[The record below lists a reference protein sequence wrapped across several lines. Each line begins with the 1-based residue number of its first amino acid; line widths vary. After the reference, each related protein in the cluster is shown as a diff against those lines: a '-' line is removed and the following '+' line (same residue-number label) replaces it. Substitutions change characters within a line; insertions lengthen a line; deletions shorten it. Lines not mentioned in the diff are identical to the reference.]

1 MNRDRAPHVG
11 ILCSIIVRIK
21 NGVSRICIS
30 LPHDEPVV
38 VNRWQTAVGVKCT
51 MALCT
56 GASGTFEGDG
66 HMLVGDAYLV
76 LERQTEISMR
86 QKSEPKVVADR

>member
-1 MNRDRAPHVG
+1 MTNPLSSIVGKLPLGLSAPW
-11 ILCSIIVRIK
+11 LFALRVRNI
-21 NGVSRICIS
+21 
-30 LPHDEPVV
+30 
-38 VNRWQTAVGVKCT
+38 
-51 MALCT
+51 
-56 GASGTFEGDG
+56 EGDG